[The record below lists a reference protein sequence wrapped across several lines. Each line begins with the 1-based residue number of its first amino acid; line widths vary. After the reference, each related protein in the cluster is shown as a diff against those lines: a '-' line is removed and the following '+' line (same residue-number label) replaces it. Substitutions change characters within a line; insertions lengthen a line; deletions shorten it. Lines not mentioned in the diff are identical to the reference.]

1 LTTPEEFPYMS
12 QPVEL
17 DKKNNEKEYQTVL
30 KALTD
35 VGFTPEVNKELNF
48 MESIFYKV
56 ADGCT

>member
-1 LTTPEEFPYMS
+1 MS